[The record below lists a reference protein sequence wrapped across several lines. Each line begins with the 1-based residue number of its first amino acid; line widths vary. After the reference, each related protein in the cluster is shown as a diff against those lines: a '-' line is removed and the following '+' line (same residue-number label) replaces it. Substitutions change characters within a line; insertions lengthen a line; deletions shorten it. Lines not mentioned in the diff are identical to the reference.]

1 MYEISINKVNQSI
14 INDELEDGV
23 MAKVL
28 ERVYE
33 VKEEKTIFR
42 NKVEAK
48 TISFNYEGVEI
59 LQNIDLSIKEGEFV
73 VLMGPSGSG
82 KSTLLRLLTGLAQ
95 PKHGEILVN
104 NVSTANSLPDSAV
117 VFQDYSLFPWLTAEE
132 NIILALKKKL
142 KKSKTKKEFQQL
154 AQQYLELVKLGHAI
168 KKYPGEMSGGMR
180 QRAAIA
186 RALSLGADLMF
197 MDEPFGALD
206 PVTRIQLQDVIL
218 QVNRDQQQTVVF
230 VTHDAE
236 EAIILADRIVMFT
249 PGPPGRIAE
258 IIDVPFPKPRN
269 RKMLVESP
277 EFIKFRNDILSVM
290 NNGIFEKLE
299 QDQVIHS
306 SGQGI

>member
-1 MYEISINKVNQSI
+1 
-14 INDELEDGV
+14 

-28 ERVYE
+28 EQVFK
-33 VKEEKTIFR
+33 VKAENNMLQ
-42 NKVEAK
+42 NKIEAK
-48 TISFNYEGVEI
+48 SISFSYKDVEI
-59 LQNIDLSIKEGEFV
+59 LQNIDLTVRDGEFI

-95 PKHGEILVN
+95 PMSGEILVN
-104 NVSTANSLPDSAV
+104 NISTANSLADSAV

-142 KKSKTKKEFQQL
+142 KKSKTKKEFEQL
-154 AQQYLELVKLGHAI
+154 AQQYLELVQLGHAS

-186 RALSLGADLMF
+186 RALSLGADVMF

-218 QVNRDQQQTVVF
+218 QVNRDQQRTVVF

-249 PGPPGRIAE
+249 PGPPGKIAD
-258 IIDVPFPKPRN
+258 IIDVPFPKPRD
-269 RKMLVESP
+269 RKMLVESS
-277 EFIKFRNDILSVM
+277 EFIKFRNDVLRIM
-290 NNGIFEKLE
+290 NKGIFEKLE
-299 QDQVIHS
+299 QNRE
-306 SGQGI
+306 GI

>member
-1 MYEISINKVNQSI
+1 LYEISINKVNQSI
-14 INDELEDGV
+14 INDELEDRV

-290 NNGIFEKLE
+290 IMEYLKN
-299 QDQVIHS
+299 
-306 SGQGI
+306 